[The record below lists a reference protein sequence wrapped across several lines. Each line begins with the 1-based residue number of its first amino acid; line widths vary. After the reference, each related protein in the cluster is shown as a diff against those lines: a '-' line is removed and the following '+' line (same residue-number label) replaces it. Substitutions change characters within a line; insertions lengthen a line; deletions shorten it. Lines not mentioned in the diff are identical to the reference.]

1 MHVLVDADS
10 LVWKASA
17 AVEKKTW
24 WALVHDEQGSSW
36 VSFPGMMLR
45 QVNEA
50 VKNFPDTVLEQRTMV
65 EPVENALQIAKS
77 RVTKIYNRLEELTQ
91 EPIDSFILILSPAGK
106 TCFRYEVAQTIP
118 YKSKRPPGKPK
129 HWQAVRD
136 YLVQQWGA
144 RICEDQLEADDAL
157 GIMSTSPEYINK
169 SIIASIDKD
178 MLTVPGWH
186 YNYDTDHLRKLDDFE
201 SIRYLVRQVLTGDAA
216 DSIPGLRNVGRITAK
231 KLIDQWHSDI
241 DHIVEVP
248 LYRIALLD
256 KARDYYTIC
265 GYSDEYFDEM
275 LDLVTILTTPKIYKV
290 QDGSYTEI

>member
-1 MHVLVDADS
+1 
-10 LVWKASA
+10 
-17 AVEKKTW
+17 
-24 WALVHDEQGSSW
+24 
-36 VSFPGMMLR
+36 
-45 QVNEA
+45 
-50 VKNFPDTVLEQRTMV
+50 MV

-256 KARDYYTIC
+256 RARDYYREC

>member
-50 VKNFPDTVLEQRTMV
+50 VKNFPDTVLEQRTV
-65 EPVENALQIAKS
+65 EEPVENALQIAKS

-106 TCFRYEVAQTIP
+106 TCFRYEVAQTVP

-157 GIMSTSPEYINK
+157 GIMSTSQEYLNK

-216 DSIPGLRNVGRITAK
+216 DSIPGLKNVGRITAK

-241 DHIVEVP
+241 DHIVAVP

-256 KARDYYTIC
+256 KARDYYREC